1 MTKQELIQ
9 ISKVI
14 KFLIEK
20 EVTAAQKPLLSEIKR
35 LQTSISQVN
44 MLLSE
49 RNNVVKSTPSKSK
62 NSLDFSINDIL
73 SEFSEGY
80 EPAPPKKTLFKN
92 SKSPI
97 ASIFEELTPFNE
109 SSDEDVESVLD
120 YVNDP
125 KMTRSNDAVTKVLN
139 TLQNTDFR
147 KKLQIMENSA
157 NRHNMSE
164 MNR

>member
-1 MTKQELIQ
+1 MTKNELIQ
-9 ISKVI
+9 ISKLI
-14 KFLIEK
+14 KILIEH
-20 EVTAAQKPLLSEIKR
+20 EIANAQKPLLQEIKR
-35 LQTSISQVN
+35 LQNSVNSMNKLLTENKPISKQ
-44 MLLSE
+44 
-49 RNNVVKSTPSKSK
+49 KSS
-62 NSLDFSINDIL
+62 DFSINDIL
-73 SEFSEGY
+73 EDIDVK
-80 EPAPPKKTLFKN
+80 PKQQKQNSLFKN

-109 SSDEDVESVLD
+109 STSAEDVESVLD
-120 YVNDP
+120 YVDDP
-125 KMTRSNDAVTKVLN
+125 KMAKSNDAVAKVLN

>member
-20 EVTAAQKPLLSEIKR
+20 EVTSAQKPLLAEIKR
-35 LQTSISQVN
+35 LQASISQVN

-49 RNNVVKSTPSKSK
+49 NANVVKSAPSKNK
-62 NSLDFSINDIL
+62 NSLDFSISDIL
-73 SEFSEGY
+73 SEVSEDY
-80 EPAPPKKTLFKN
+80 EDAPKKKLFKN

-109 SSDEDVESVLD
+109 ESEQVESVLD
-120 YVNDP
+120 YMNNPQLANSNDP
-125 KMTRSNDAVTKVLN
+125 VAKVLN
-139 TLQNTDFR
+139 KLQNTDF
-147 KKLQIMENSA
+147 KKTLRIMENSA
-157 NRHNMSE
+157 NRHNSSE